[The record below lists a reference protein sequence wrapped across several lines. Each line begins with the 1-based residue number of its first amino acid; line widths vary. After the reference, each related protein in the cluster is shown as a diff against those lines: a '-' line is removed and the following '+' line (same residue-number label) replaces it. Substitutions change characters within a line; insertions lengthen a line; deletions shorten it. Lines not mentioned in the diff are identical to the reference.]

1 MSPVERR
8 AAIVDVTIPLL
19 RDHGAGLTT
28 KQVAE
33 AAGIAEGTVFRAF
46 STKEDLVHACAE
58 AVFDTSTAVRELAA
72 IDRRLDLEQRLEAG
86 VAVLRRRID
95 RIIGLLGALHATGA
109 TPLRDDHHRGRSPQ
123 APGPGR
129 ELRRMADPDLEA
141 ALVDLVGADTG
152 GLRLPAE
159 DVADLLVH
167 LTLSSAHPMFPV
179 RPLTPAEIV
188 SVVLDGTR
196 KAR

>member
-1 MSPVERR
+1 MPPRAPAMSPLERR

-58 AVFDTSTAVRELAA
+58 AVFDTSTAVHELAA
-72 IDRRLDLEQRLEAG
+72 IDRGLDLDRRLEAG

-95 RIIGLLGALHATGA
+95 RIIGLLGALHASGGP
-109 TPLRDDHHRGRSPQ
+109 PLRHDHRKT
-123 APGPGR
+123 
-129 ELRRMADPDLEA
+129 ADPDLEA
-141 ALVDLVGADTG
+141 ALVDLVGADAG
-152 GLRLPAE
+152 GLRLPAR

-179 RPLTPAEIV
+179 RPLAPAEIV

-196 KAR
+196 TAR